1 LVREL
6 TVTIDDEL
14 EKDMSKCPETDW
26 ADVIRKAIKE
36 CLKRKEI
43 SEMYTAPVEK
53 AIQQE
58 K

>member
-1 LVREL
+1 MVREL

-26 ADVIRKAIKE
+26 ADVIRKAIKD

-43 SEMYTAPVEK
+43 FEMYNAPVEK

>member
-14 EKDMSKCPETDW
+14 ENEMSKCPETDW
-26 ADVIRKAIKE
+26 ANIIRKAIKE

-43 SEMYTAPVEK
+43 SEMYTASVEK
-53 AIQQE
+53 VMQQE